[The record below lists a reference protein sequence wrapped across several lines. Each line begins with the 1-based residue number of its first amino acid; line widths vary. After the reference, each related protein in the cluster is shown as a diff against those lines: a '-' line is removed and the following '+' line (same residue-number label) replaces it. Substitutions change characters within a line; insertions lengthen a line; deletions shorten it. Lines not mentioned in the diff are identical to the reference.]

1 VFRRCAKSCG
11 REESGTAGKESRR
24 FRRNAK
30 VPEAPIVANFAGI
43 FASQMKNSREVV
55 GTLCGAPAH
64 ATSAANPV
72 AVEGITH

>member
-1 VFRRCAKSCG
+1 
-11 REESGTAGKESRR
+11 
-24 FRRNAK
+24 